1 VEKEPEDKSKI
12 RMGRLGKKKEDVKS
26 KETEQITHLIGKD
39 DVFSLKIVGNFEK
52 HGSNFNLKF

>member
-39 DVFSLKIVGNFEK
+39 DLETLRNMVQTLT
-52 HGSNFNLKF
+52 